1 VEDKNKMRIV
11 TAQEFKEETLNQVL
25 NRGKSDISSIESSVR
40 KIIND
45 VKEQGDKALL
55 QYTEKFDKVRLP
67 ASKLKVDEREIKEA
81 YKKLEKSQIAAL
93 RKAADNIVSF
103 HKKQL
108 RAKWTMQIAEG
119 VTLGQVTRPLASVG
133 VYVPGGKAAYPSS
146 VLMCAIPAKV
156 AGVEKIIVCSPPG
169 KGGDVNLALLVAA
182 DIAGVSEVYR
192 VGGAQAIAAMA
203 YGTGTVQKVDKI
215 VGPGNVFVTAAK
227 LEVSKDVAIDVPA
240 GPSEVLVIADET
252 GNASFIASDLLAQAE
267 HDPQAWA
274 ILLTLSEAL
283 ASAVKEEVYRQ
294 MKNLSRTEIIKSSIQ
309 KRGLIVTVRDIEEA
323 IDYANMIAPEHLQIQ
338 TMNPAEVLS
347 KIRNAGAVF
356 LGDYSPVAFGDYSS
370 GLNHVLPTAGY
381 AKIYSGLS
389 SLDFVKTMN
398 FLQCSKEGYRN
409 LKETTVTIAEMEG
422 FDAHAKSVT
431 IREEEKQ

>member
-1 VEDKNKMRIV
+1 MRILSS
-11 TAQEFKEETLNQVL
+11 QEFKEQTLNQVL

-40 KIIND
+40 KIVND
-45 VKEQGDKALL
+45 VREQGDKALL
-55 QYTEKFDKVRLP
+55 QYTEKFDKISLT
-67 ASKLKVDEREIKEA
+67 ASKLKVDEKEVKEA
-81 YKKLEKSQIAAL
+81 YKKLEKSQITAL
-93 RKAADNIVSF
+93 RKAADNIASF

-108 RAKWTMQIAEG
+108 RTKWTMQIAEG

-146 VLMCAIPAKV
+146 VLMCAVPAKV
-156 AGVEKIIVCSPPG
+156 AGVEKIIVCSPPR
-169 KGGDVNLALLVAA
+169 KGEDVNSALLVAA
-182 DIAGVSEVYR
+182 DIAGVSDVYR

-203 YGTGTVQKVDKI
+203 YGTETVPKVDKV

-227 LEVSKDVAIDVPA
+227 LEVSRNVAIDVPA
-240 GPSEVLVIADET
+240 GPSEILIIADET
-252 GNASFIASDLLAQAE
+252 GNAYFIASDLLAQAE

-274 ILLTLSEAL
+274 ILLTSSKAL

-294 MKNLSRTEIIKSSIQ
+294 MKSLSRTEIINSSIQ
-309 KRGLIVTVRDIEEA
+309 ERGMIVTVNNMEEA
-323 IDYANMIAPEHLQIQ
+323 IDYTNMIAPEHLQIQ
-338 TMNPAEVLS
+338 TKNPTEVLN
-347 KIRNAGAVF
+347 KIRNAGAIF
-356 LGDYSPVAFGDYSS
+356 LGAYSTVAFGDYSS

-398 FLQCSKEGYRN
+398 FIQCSKEGCRS

-431 IREEEKQ
+431 IREEKNNEN

>member
-1 VEDKNKMRIV
+1 MRIV
-11 TAQEFKEETLNQVL
+11 KAQEFKEEMLSQVL
-25 NRGKSDISSIESSVR
+25 DRGKSDISSIESSVR
-40 KIIND
+40 KIVND
-45 VKEQGDKALL
+45 VREQGDKAILE
-55 QYTEKFDKVRLP
+55 YTEKFDKVRLP
-67 ASKLKVDEREIKEA
+67 ASKLKVDEKEIKEA
-81 YKKLEKSQIAAL
+81 YKKLEKSQISAL
-93 RKAADNIVSF
+93 RKAADNIASF

-108 RAKWTMQIAEG
+108 RAKWSMEIAEG

-146 VLMCAIPAKV
+146 VLMSAIPARV
-156 AGVEKIIVCSPPG
+156 AGVEKIVVCSPPG
-169 KGGDVNLALLVAA
+169 KGGDVNAALLVAA
-182 DIAGVSEVYR
+182 DIAGVSEFYR

-203 YGTGTVQKVDKI
+203 YGTETVPKVDKI

-227 LEVSKDVAIDVPA
+227 LDVSRDVAIDVPA

-274 ILLTLSEAL
+274 ILLTSSEAL

-294 MKNLSRTEIIKSSIQ
+294 MKNLSRTEIINSSIQ
-309 KRGLIVTVRDIEEA
+309 ERGLIVTVRNIEEA
-323 IDYANMIAPEHLQIQ
+323 IYYSNMIAPEHLQIQ
-338 TMNPAEVLS
+338 TEKPAEVLN

-356 LGDYSPVAFGDYSS
+356 LGRYSPVAFGDYSS

-398 FLQCSKEGYRN
+398 FIQCSKEGCRS